1 MVLCTHTIEAWRT
14 AIVMGKQTMM
24 HRAALT
30 TPLGTI
36 GTLALYILRVIET
49 LREDTPLGSRGLVVV
64 ERDIFLHRPSERAMV
79 NNDILDILYTQ
90 RRHTAIGKIA
100 STEAEITK
108 NGVRRQLEPISGN
121 ADTTGGSRLTSN
133 CRIGFSCQI

>member
-14 AIVMGKQTMM
+14 AIVMGKQTVV

-36 GTLALYILRVIET
+36 STLALYILRVIET
-49 LREDTPLGSRGLVVV
+49 LREDTPLCSRVLVVIECDV
-64 ERDIFLHRPSERAMV
+64 FLHRPSERAMV
-79 NNDILDILYTQ
+79 DNDILNILHTQ
-90 RRHTAIGKIA
+90 RRHTAIGEIA

-108 NGVRRQLEPISGN
+108 NSV
-121 ADTTGGSRLTSN
+121 
-133 CRIGFSCQI
+133 